1 MSKPAYLAISEYSP
15 VEPVIIFVPSRKQ
28 CNMTASDILLHALAD
43 GNEDRFLNIEEADLQ
58 PHLDHVT
65 DRSLA
70 ENLRHGVGVYHEAL
84 NKQDKRIVERLFQ
97 AGAIQAI
104 VASRDVAWSTPL
116 SGYMVVVMGVQYFE
130 GKEHR

>member
-28 CNMTASDILLHALAD
+28 CTMTASNILLHAPAD
-43 GNEDRFLNIEEADLQ
+43 RNEDRFLNIEEADLQ
-58 PHLDHVT
+58 SHLDHIT

-84 NKQDKRIVERLFQ
+84 NKQDKRIVE
-97 AGAIQAI
+97 
-104 VASRDVAWSTPL
+104 
-116 SGYMVVVMGVQYFE
+116 
-130 GKEHR
+130 